1 VLLLVLLLLLL
12 LVLLLLLLLLLL
24 LPQGV
29 AGWVHEG
36 LLAAAAYVVSNTVD
50 ALAEAAQRCPGWPL
64 VVAGE
69 AAACLPASDRHTIVL
84 FTPRVFAC
92 MTCADNSQQLLSN
105 HGMHPSCK
113 SKLHQSAMQDC

>member
-1 VLLLVLLLLLL
+1 VFYHVLYFSQPHVSYAFHFSLLPITPLLPVPYHALPCHVVPPA
-12 LVLLLLLLLLLL
+12 LVAVP

-64 VVAGE
+64 VVAGGT
-69 AAACLPASDRHTIVL
+69 AAAATAH
-84 FTPRVFAC
+84 A
-92 MTCADNSQQLLSN
+92 
-105 HGMHPSCK
+105 
-113 SKLHQSAMQDC
+113 